1 MAKLHISP
9 IFVQSYSII
18 WAIIMHCKGI
28 C

>member
-18 WAIIMHCKGI
+18 WAIIMHCKGT